1 MNVSRANID
10 ANMGLVPHSVS
21 LEVDPQQP
29 RLEFV
34 YEDGERLL
42 VVLCTCSARCRPSSS
57 SSSLHRWDPRED
69 FFEWKVLKVLVTF
82 QPNKEDP
89 HIRWRTGEAAR
100 QLPVKLTWT
109 SSGTAIWWMV
119 NIICKRWIN
128 GCFQSKF
135 KVQSVYFVPIL
146 TGLHGNVVVK

>member
-1 MNVSRANID
+1 
-10 ANMGLVPHSVS
+10 MGLVPHSVS

-29 RLEFV
+29 RLELV

-42 VVLCTCSARCRPSSS
+42 VVLCTCSARCRP

-89 HIRWRTGEAAR
+89 HVRWHTGEPAG
-100 QLPVKLTWT
+100 QLSVKLTWT
-109 SSGTAIWWMV
+109 SSGTPICWWRV
-119 NIICKRWIN
+119 NITCKRIHN
-128 GCFQSKF
+128 GLTDASILNSKISLF
-135 KVQSVYFVPIL
+135 CLLRPHTDGVTRDCGSKIKFGEYF
-146 TGLHGNVVVK
+146 